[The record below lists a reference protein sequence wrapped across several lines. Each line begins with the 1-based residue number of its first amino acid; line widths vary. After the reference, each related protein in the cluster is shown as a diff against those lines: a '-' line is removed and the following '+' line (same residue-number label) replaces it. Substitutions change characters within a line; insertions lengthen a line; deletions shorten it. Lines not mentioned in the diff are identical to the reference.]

1 MTMAKKTRVGVLFGG
16 KSAEHEVSLQSAKN
30 VVEAIDREKYEVV
43 LIGIDKQG
51 QWFLS
56 DAEQLLLEA
65 DPGALPALTRGRA
78 EDGVALVPKDAGAGH
93 LVRMADQGA
102 LEPVDLIFPVLH
114 GPLGEDGTVQGLLK
128 LADVPFVG
136 ASVLGSAVAMDK
148 DVMKRLFRDGGIP
161 TPDFIAVE
169 RLQATDLDFGQVEK
183 RLGLPMF
190 VKPANL
196 GSSVGISKVGTEAEY
211 EAALDVAFL
220 YDTKVVVEAFIEGR
234 EIEVSVLG
242 NEDPIAS
249 VPGEIVPQHEFYSY
263 EAKYLDENGALLQI
277 PAELPDDV
285 VRKVQD
291 LAVRAYQVLCCE
303 GMARVDMFLRG
314 EDEVVLNEINTI
326 PGFTRIS
333 MYPKLWAASGISYTE
348 LIDRLIQLALER
360 HKEESGLRTSY
371 SQ

>member
-1 MTMAKKTRVGVLFGG
+1 M
-16 KSAEHEVSLQSAKN
+16 
-30 VVEAIDREKYEVV
+30 
-43 LIGIDKQG
+43 
-51 QWFLS
+51 
-56 DAEQLLLEA
+56 
-65 DPGALPALTRGRA
+65 
-78 EDGVALVPKDAGAGH
+78 
-93 LVRMADQGA
+93 
-102 LEPVDLIFPVLH
+102 
-114 GPLGEDGTVQGLLK
+114 
-128 LADVPFVG
+128 
-136 ASVLGSAVAMDK
+136 
-148 DVMKRLFRDGGIP
+148 
-161 TPDFIAVE
+161 
-169 RLQATDLDFGQVEK
+169 
-183 RLGLPMF
+183 
-190 VKPANL
+190 
-196 GSSVGISKVGTEAEY
+196 
-211 EAALDVAFL
+211 
-220 YDTKVVVEAFIEGR
+220 EGR